1 MKVNKKLSVVIM
13 LLSVMMAGFFSPLRS
28 SAQDKPQKIR
38 VGYYENEVF
47 QEGAGKGSVKSG
59 YAYEYYLKLSEYTGW
74 EYEYVY
80 GSFGDVYQMLLDG
93 EVDLLAGLAYKEERE
108 ALIGYPE
115 LPMGSESYNFV
126 KHDSDTDIT
135 TDPKS
140 FNGRKIGVL
149 DSAMVDV
156 LKKYLDSNN
165 IRAEIQTF
173 SDYEKLFAEF
183 DAKSIDIL
191 AAEGDGAYGREH
203 AEVLFSFGG
212 SDYFLCVSKTR
223 SDILKELNDA
233 QSTLAA
239 EEPDYLKSLSLRYYP
254 VSMSSRAFSDSEKE
268 WLNNHDSIRIGYLEH
283 YLPYSDTDKDGDV
296 TGIIK
301 DLIPEIIDDLAL
313 NKIQVSF
320 TGYKSYDDMITAI
333 QNDTIDAA
341 FPVGG
346 GLYYSEE
353 NGIYQSS
360 PVISSTT
367 ELVYKGEYNDDTLSR
382 FAVNQNNKMQYYYV
396 ITNYPDAEIISC
408 DSIEEC
414 LDAVLSGKASA
425 TTLNGMRAID
435 LLKNSSYRSLSHRHI
450 SKNDDRCFGV
460 KIGNEGLLK
469 LLNRGIAVIGSKYLQ
484 NLAYRYTDGLYTYG
498 FVDVLKDHAVIFILT
513 AASVLGLVIF
523 LLVRDSKRSR
533 KELADKEKSR
543 LELQQANEKLD
554 NNRAALADALA
565 AAEHSSRAKTV
576 FLNNMSHDIRTPMNA
591 IIGFTA
597 LARSHID
604 DSELVQDYLSKI
616 TVSSQHLLS
625 LINDVL
631 DMSRIESGKITIH
644 DSEVHLPDVIQDI
657 RTIMQESVTSKQL
670 GFSIDIHE
678 MIHEDI
684 LIDKLRLEQILLN
697 ILSNAVKF
705 TPAGGKI
712 SFTVTEQPSEEA
724 GMTAF
729 EFRISD
735 TGIGMS
741 EEFQKT
747 IFEAF
752 TREQTSTVS
761 GIQGTG
767 LGMAITKNIVDVMQG
782 TITLHSVEGE
792 GSEFTVC
799 LPCKIA
805 EAAAV
810 RAEKEETELPDFSG
824 KTVLLAEDNEMNQLI
839 ATAILEEMG
848 LTVEIAENGEIA
860 LNMLKEAAADHYSI
874 VLMDIQMPVMN
885 GYDATKAIRALDDKK
900 KASIPIVA
908 VTANAFEEDRQLA
921 FAAGMNGHLAKPYDI
936 GQIRDTI
943 NGLI

>member
-1 MKVNKKLSVVIM
+1 MHKKIPSMVVTALWVLITVFVFPM
-13 LLSVMMAGFFSPLRS
+13 RS
-28 SAQDKPQKIR
+28 SAKEQTQKIR

-47 QEGAGKGSVKSG
+47 QEGAEEGAVKSG

-93 EVDLLAGLAYKEERE
+93 EVDLLAGLAYKEDRK

-135 TDPKS
+135 ADPKT
-140 FNGRKIGVL
+140 FDGRKIGVL

-156 LKKYLDSNN
+156 LNQYLDANS
-165 IRAEIQTF
+165 IQAEILTF
-173 SDYEKLFAEF
+173 SDYEELFAEF
-183 DAKSIDIL
+183 DAKRIDIL

-212 SDYFLCVSKTR
+212 SDYFLCVNKTR
-223 SDILKELNDA
+223 SDILKELDHA
-233 QSTLAA
+233 QSMLAA

-254 VSMSSRAFSDSEKE
+254 VSMSSRAFSASERE
-268 WLNNHDSIRIGYLEH
+268 WLNTHSSICIGYLEN
-283 YLPYSDTDKDGDV
+283 YLPYSDTDKDGNV
-296 TGIIK
+296 TGLIK
-301 DLIPEIIDDLAL
+301 DLMPEIFDDLAL
-313 NKIQVSF
+313 NTIRISF
-320 TGYKSYDDMITAI
+320 IGYQSYDDMITAM
-333 QNDTIDAA
+333 QNGMIDAA

-346 GLYYSEE
+346 GLYFCEE

-367 ELVYKGEYNDDTLSR
+367 ELVYKGEYKDETVSR
-382 FAVNQNNKMQYYYV
+382 FAVNKNNKMQYYYV

-408 DSIEEC
+408 DSIEAC
-414 LDAVLSGKASA
+414 LDAVLSGKAGA
-425 TTLNGMRAID
+425 TTLNGMRAND
-435 LLKNSSYRSLSHRHI
+435 LLKNSAYHSLSYRHI

-469 LLNRGIAVIGSKYLQ
+469 LLNRGIAVSGSEYVQ
-484 NLAYRYTDGLYTYG
+484 NLAYHYTDGLYTYG
-498 FVDVLKDHAVIFILT
+498 FVDVLKEYAAVFIVI
-513 AASVLGLVIF
+513 ASVVIALVIL

-533 KELADKEKSR
+533 KELADKEKAR
-543 LELQQANEKLD
+543 LALQQANEEID
-554 NNRAALADALA
+554 ENRKALADALV
-565 AAEHSSRAKTV
+565 AAEHANRAKTV

-591 IIGFTA
+591 IIGFTE
-597 LARSHID
+597 LAGSHID
-604 DSELVQDYLSKI
+604 DKEQVLDYLSKI
-616 TVSSQHLLS
+616 TVSSRHLLS

-631 DMSRIESGKITIH
+631 DMSRIESGKITLQ
-644 DSEVHLPDVIQDI
+644 DAEVHLPDVIQDI
-657 RTIMQESVTSKQL
+657 RTIMQESIGSKQL
-670 GFSIDIHE
+670 GFHVE
-678 MIHEDI
+678 MQDLLHEDI
-684 LIDKLRLEQILLN
+684 LTDKLRLDQILLN

-705 TPAGGKI
+705 TPEGGSI
-712 SFTVTEQPSEEA
+712 RFMITEKPSA
-724 GMTAF
+724 DNGMTDVVF
-729 EFRISD
+729 YIRD

-741 EEFQKT
+741 EEFQKM

-767 LGMAITKNIVDVMQG
+767 LGMAITKNIVDMMGG
-782 TITLHSVEGE
+782 TITLHSEEGR
-792 GSEFTVC
+792 GSEFIVT

-805 EAAAV
+805 ERAAAMSDTADS
-810 RAEKEETELPDFSG
+810 RIPDFTG
-824 KTVLLAEDNEMNQLI
+824 KIVLLAEDNEMNRMI

-848 LTVEIAENGEIA
+848 LTVEIAGNGEIA
-860 LNMLKEAAADHYSI
+860 VRMITDAEEAHYAI

-885 GYDATKAIRALDDKK
+885 GYEAAKAIRALENAK
-900 KASIPIVA
+900 KAAIPIVA

-936 GQIRDTI
+936 VQIRDTLKE
-943 NGLI
+943 LI